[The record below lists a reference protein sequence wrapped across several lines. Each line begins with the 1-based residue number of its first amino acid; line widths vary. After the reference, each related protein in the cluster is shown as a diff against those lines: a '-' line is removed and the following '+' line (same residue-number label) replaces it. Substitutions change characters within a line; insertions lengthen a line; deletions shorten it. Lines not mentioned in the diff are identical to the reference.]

1 MSVNTL
7 NFEQVSTVLV
17 SLVKQATGQ
26 TVLTP
31 TDTGSFVSVGQ
42 ILLRADRDAVMN
54 AISNVLA
61 RTIFAIRPYNAKMTG
76 LMMDT
81 FRWGGMMRKLSIAES
96 DWQNDPAYEWPALF
110 DGTQTPPT
118 GDGQAIDPW
127 TIKKPNILQT
137 NFYGASVYFDEMTI
151 FEDQLET
158 AFSGPEQL
166 GSFLSLLMTN
176 LSNRL
181 EHSNENIRRG
191 LVANAIGAI
200 IDEGQTDR
208 VVHLLTEYNTQ
219 AGFTTPLTANT
230 VYQPDNFPAF
240 MKWVYSRVAQIS
252 DLMTERSLK
261 YQTVITGKPVLRHTP
276 VQDQRIYMYSPIR
289 HDIDARV
296 LADTFHDSYLRY
308 ADVESVNFWQSIN
321 SPDTVN
327 VTPAYTSTAGALVT
341 PQSAVSQ
348 ANVFGL
354 MFDRDMMGM
363 TLLDKRVLST
373 PLNTKG
379 LYRNLH
385 VHCKQRVVFDNTEK
399 GVVLLL
405 N

>member
-7 NFEQVSTVLV
+7 NFEQVSTVLTSIV
-17 SLVKQATGQ
+17 QQATGQ
-26 TVLTP
+26 AVLTP
-31 TDTGSFVSVGQ
+31 TDTGSFTSVAQ
-42 ILLRADRDAVMN
+42 IALRADRDSVMQ

-61 RTIFAIRPYNAKMTG
+61 RTIFSIRPYSAKMTG

-81 FRWGGMMRKLSIAES
+81 FRWGAMMRKLSIADS
-96 DWQNDPAYEWPALF
+96 AWDDDPAYDWPALW
-110 DGTQTPPT
+110 DNNQNPPS

-181 EHSNENIRRG
+181 ELSNEGLRRG
-191 LVANAIGAI
+191 LVANAIGSI
-200 IDEGQTDR
+200 IAENNSSR
-208 VVHLLTEYNTQ
+208 VVHLLTEYNTLT
-219 AGFTTPLTANT
+219 GLSTPLTNQT

-240 MKWVYSRVAQIS
+240 MKWVYSRIATIS
-252 DLMTERSLK
+252 DLFTEMSTEF
-261 YQTVITGKPVLRHTP
+261 QTVITGKPVLRHTP
-276 VQDQRIYMYSPIR
+276 YQNQRIYMYAPAR
-289 HDIDARV
+289 HQIDARV
-296 LADTFHDSYLRY
+296 LADTYHDSYLRY
-308 ADVESVNFWQSIN
+308 ADVETVNYWQSIQ
-321 SPDTVN
+321 SPDAIN
-327 VTPAYTSTAGALVT
+327 ITPAYTSTAGVLTV
-341 PQSAVSQ
+341 PGSAVSHTD
-348 ANVFGL
+348 VFGI
-354 MFDRDMMGM
+354 MFDQDAMGM
-363 TLLDKRVLST
+363 TMLDRRVLST

-399 GVVLLL
+399 IAVFLLD
-405 N
+405 